1 MVKRV
6 ASKLGLEASIIRA
19 IVKRK
24 CPTVSVRRGT
34 GTAFDYIEIQGKT
47 PKTGM
52 FTEAERRCLI
62 RNFSPI
68 LGSPGSN
75 FEVIG
80 PDEKK
85 PFIQKYGTSEEKTV
99 HRSLWK

>member
-1 MVKRV
+1 MAKRM

-19 IVKRK
+19 IVKKK
-24 CPTVSVRRGT
+24 CPTVSVKRGT
-34 GTAFDYIEIQGKT
+34 GTAFQYIEIQGKARG
-47 PKTGM
+47 GM
-52 FTEAERRCLI
+52 FTPKEVQCLKTS
-62 RNFSPI
+62 FEDV
-68 LGSPGSN
+68 LGHPGSN

-85 PFIQKYGTSEEKTV
+85 PFIQKYGTSEQKIV